1 MTNHYVNAYSAAIVF
16 TLGNQLT
23 KLYFAY
29 LYVKLVLHSSLAGSA
44 ALPLMEAC
52 KRDCLCKLLHI
63 CGIYVGLKIATNDVI

>member
-44 ALPLMEAC
+44 TLPLVEPAKETAYANYC
-52 KRDCLCKLLHI
+52 IFAEFTL
-63 CGIYVGLKIATNDVI
+63 G

>member
-44 ALPLMEAC
+44 QPALLPSHSWKPAKETAYANYCIFAEFTL
-52 KRDCLCKLLHI
+52 
-63 CGIYVGLKIATNDVI
+63 G